1 MLIGIDDP
9 TLATARQREDT
20 LRMPEDPQPIRL
32 PAQPSIPREPYT
44 SARHDEPSV
53 VDADIDLFGAE
64 AAAATLTERLM
75 SAAPA
80 EVRYGDDG
88 RAVLSPPFESGRE
101 RVDGY
106 PDAATTLVV
115 FGAFG
120 TPWSKRLGTLLREVR
135 DRYPATVR
143 VAWRHY
149 PDPAAHPHA
158 VVLALASEV
167 AAIHG
172 RFWALTRAL
181 LSAAHSDPAD
191 LHAALI
197 HAGLDPERTIA
208 EMRVGT
214 GADHIAADVASAH
227 ASGVIA
233 SPALFIDGIRYEG
246 ELTDSAV
253 SGALDAGA

>member
-1 MLIGIDDP
+1 
-9 TLATARQREDT
+9 
-20 LRMPEDPQPIRL
+20 MPEDPQPIRL
-32 PAQPSIPREPYT
+32 PAQPAIPREPYA
-44 SARHDEPSV
+44 SPRHDEPSV
-53 VDADIDLFGAE
+53 VDADIDLYGAE
-64 AAAATLTERLM
+64 AAAAALTERLM
-75 SAAPA
+75 SPAPA
-80 EVRYGDDG
+80 DVRYGDDG
-88 RAVLSPPFESGRE
+88 RAMLSPPFESGRD

-106 PDAATTLVV
+106 PDAATTLLV

-120 TPWSKRLGTLLREVR
+120 TPWSKHLGTVLHEVR
-135 DRYPATVR
+135 DRHPATVR

-181 LSAAHSDPAD
+181 LSEKHSDPAD

-197 HAGLDPERTIA
+197 HSGLDPERTLA
-208 EMRVGT
+208 EMRAGH
-214 GADHIAADVASAH
+214 GADHIADDVGSAR

-233 SPALFIDGIRYEG
+233 SPALFIDGVRYEG
-246 ELTDSAV
+246 ELTGSAV
-253 SGALDAGA
+253 SAALDGGE